1 MTFISCLISLKN
13 VASGWVLK
21 NTLDMLCPL
30 KYLLMSL
37 IRFPYVLTLSLL
49 RNPINTAVAFTVF
62 VGSRIPLSN
71 IVQVVINKVYQYL
84 IIIINQNFF
93 QERIRAIKKNTDK
106 NLYKDEI
113 SGKTGE
119 TNSPKIPI
127 INASDIIGC
136 TFLMPSQEDT
146 QIF

>member
-37 IRFPYVLTLSLL
+37 IRFPYVLNLSLL

-71 IVQVVINKVYQYL
+71 HSQISINKLCQVL
-84 IIIINQNFF
+84 IMMSNQ
-93 QERIRAIKKNTDK
+93 ELLSIKNKDNETSPLNKNRPKDK
-106 NLYKDEI
+106 LLENW
-113 SGKTGE
+113 G
-119 TNSPKIPI
+119 N
-127 INASDIIGC
+127 
-136 TFLMPSQEDT
+136 
-146 QIF
+146 